1 MCFLVSGCRGLA
13 PPNQPN
19 IGANQGLFVD
29 TETIDS
35 EEWDELMLNL
45 EATIPVY
52 DRINRFATLGQV
64 KKWRGL
70 VRQKMP
76 AEGRILEVG
85 CGPGS
90 FAEDVV
96 GTDLVCLDPSAL
108 MLATAE
114 PRVNACRTERGDSL
128 VEFVEGKAEELPFED
143 NSFDGVCSLFSFRDW
158 YDKRAG
164 LSQVLRVLKPGTKV
178 VIVDPAK
185 MNKLHGFFGWM
196 WMRIWVGA
204 YARIVC
210 KTSDHPW
217 KWLTKTYV
225 HFGTTKDYIR
235 MLEEVGFVQVK
246 GKAIFPGMATIWE
259 AHKPELGKGCCS
271 NC

>member
-1 MCFLVSGCRGLA
+1 
-13 PPNQPN
+13 
-19 IGANQGLFVD
+19 VD
-29 TETIDS
+29 SETIGSGDW
-35 EEWDELMLNL
+35 EELMRNL

-64 KKWRGL
+64 ANWRRA
-70 VRQKMP
+70 VRERLP
-76 AEGRILEVG
+76 GEGEVMSGRVLEVG

-96 GTDLVCLDPSAL
+96 GGDLVCLDPSDL
-108 MLATAE
+108 MLQAAR
-114 PRVNACRTERGDSL
+114 PRVNSARESRGDSP
-128 VEFVEGKAEELPFED
+128 VEFVLGKAEELPFETD
-143 NSFDGVCSLFSFRDW
+143 SFDAACSLFSFRDW

-164 LSQVLRVLKPGTKV
+164 LGEVLRVLRPGGRV

-185 MNKLHGFFGWM
+185 MNRLHGLFGWL
-196 WMRIWVGA
+196 WMRVWVGA

-210 KTSDHPW
+210 GVSDHPW

-225 HFGTTKDYIR
+225 HFGTTKEYVR
-235 MLEEVGFVQVK
+235 MLEEVGFVDVRAK
-246 GKAIFPGMATIWE
+246 VIFPGMATIWE
-259 AHKPELGKGCCS
+259 GTKAEPKTGCCS